1 MVLHQCSTQAIAAG
15 VCTDHGGL
23 AWVIVTEGW
32 CGHENRFGFVE
43 CLFLGLAPN
52 PCTFFLEKTSHWVQN
67 GVQTWQEFAHI
78 VYQTEHLAKLL
89 HICGVW
95 HFGDAFH
102 FAVVRFD
109 AISANN
115 VLKELQFCFPELA
128 PGSIEFKARC
138 FNRSQHFI
146 QAAVLLLSVGPEDED
161 VVHHD
166 DCPLR
171 ALDQGAHQP
180 LKDLK

>member
-1 MVLHQCSTQAIAAG
+1 MVLQQCSTQAIAAG
-15 VCTDHGGL
+15 VCTDHSGP
-23 AWVIVTEGW
+23 AWVIVTECW
-32 CGHENRFGFVE
+32 CGHEYSFGFVE

-52 PCTFFLEKTSHWVQN
+52 PCTLFLEKTSHWVQN
-67 GVQTWQEFAHI
+67 GVQ
-78 VYQTEHLAKLL
+78 LAKLL
-89 HICGVW
+89 HICGAW

-115 VLKELQFCFPELA
+115 VLKEVHFCFPELA
-128 PGSIEFKARC
+128 LGSIEFKARC

-146 QAAVLLLSVGPEDED
+146 QAAVVLLSVGPEDKD

-166 DCPLR
+166 DCPLK